1 MNYPNKPS
9 RMNLPSHVNI
19 YLCALIKLCM
29 FDSREIETV
38 GRLLAVPQ
46 NIVLVSHKNPD
57 GDTIGAALAMMH
69 YLRKKGHSVTAL
81 VPNEFP
87 GYYNWI
93 PGAGEVVVFDRN
105 AHAVRAALAEGQLL
119 FCFDFNSLDRT
130 GNMAPDLEKFA
141 GRKIVIDHHLEPGDE
156 FDHYFCSTAS
166 SSTGELV
173 YEFIDALGDKALLG
187 MEEALALYTCIMTDT
202 GSFSYNCNHG
212 RTYHIVAELIDLGID
227 VANVH
232 KLVYDTY
239 TEDRLRLLGF
249 ALSNRMMVWND
260 LHTAVIYLTK
270 EDLKRFNYRVGDTE
284 GLVNYGLS
292 MEEINLAAL
301 LTEKDN
307 QIRISFRSKGDFS
320 VNRLAREFFNGGGH
334 KNASGGNSKM
344 GMDDTIDKL
353 KEVLQHLKEELDYAV
368 SL

>member
-1 MNYPNKPS
+1 M
-9 RMNLPSHVNI
+9 LDSH
-19 YLCALIKLCM
+19 
-29 FDSREIETV
+29 EIEAV
-38 GRLLAVPQ
+38 GRLLSVPQ

-57 GDTIGAALAMMH
+57 GDTIGATLAMMH
-69 YLRKKGHSVTAL
+69 YLRKKGHNVTAL
-81 VPNEFP
+81 VPNDFP
-87 GYYNWI
+87 GYYKWI
-93 PGAGEVVVFDRN
+93 PGAGEMVIFDHNVR
-105 AHAVRAALAEGQLL
+105 AVRDALAAGQSM
-119 FCFDFNSLDRT
+119 FCLDFNSLDRT
-130 GNMAPDLEKFA
+130 GNMATDLEKFR
-141 GRKIVIDHHLEPGDE
+141 GEKIVIDHHLEPSNE

-173 YEFIDALGDKALLG
+173 YEFIEALGDRALLG
-187 MEEALALYTCIMTDT
+187 VEEALALYTCIMTDT

-227 VANVH
+227 AANVH

-249 ALSNRMMVWND
+249 ALSNRLLVWND
-260 LHTAVIYLTK
+260 LHTAVIYLSK
-270 EDLKRFNYRVGDTE
+270 EDLKRFDYQVGDTE

-292 MEEINLAAL
+292 MENINLAVL

-320 VNRLAREFFNGGGH
+320 VNRLARDFFDGGGH
-334 KNASGGNSKM
+334 INASGGNSKI
-344 GMDDTIDKL
+344 GMNDTIDKL
-353 KEVLQHLKEELDYAV
+353 KEVLLQFKEELDYTV